1 MKQIRPSHLTMSQL
15 SCVLITAAQRFI
27 VRWIQ
32 IEGTSTACYK
42 EQCMEGAASPVCAQN
57 ASIKAKVTLECCWWY
72 PETQKSGRQQAALR
86 RITTLHVGLTLDCLM
101 HTTREFTMPNL
112 MLKDEAVSQG
122 SSSDIKNINDQ
133 KY

>member
-27 VRWIQ
+27 VRQIQ
-32 IEGTSTACYK
+32 IEGTSKACYK
-42 EQCMEGAASPVCAQN
+42 EQCMEGAASQVSAQN

-72 PETQKSGRQQAALR
+72 PETQKIGRQQAALR
-86 RITTLHVGLTLDCLM
+86 RITTLHVGLTLDCSM

-112 MLKDEAVSQG
+112 MLIDEGVSQG
-122 SSSDIKNINDQ
+122 SSSDIKNINAQ
-133 KY
+133 K

>member
-1 MKQIRPSHLTMSQL
+1 MKQIRLSHLTMSQL

-42 EQCMEGAASPVCAQN
+42 EQRMEGAASQVCAQN

-72 PETQKSGRQQAALR
+72 PETQKTGRQ
-86 RITTLHVGLTLDCLM
+86 
-101 HTTREFTMPNL
+101 
-112 MLKDEAVSQG
+112 
-122 SSSDIKNINDQ
+122 
-133 KY
+133 